1 MQSKFKL
8 LMQDVDAV
16 IARDPATK
24 NRTEAFLL
32 SSGLHAILIYRFS
45 HYLWGKK
52 FRLTSRIISQLGRFL
67 TGVEIHP
74 GAKIG
79 KGFFIDHGMGVVI
92 GETTEIGDNVTL
104 YHDVTLGGTTVF
116 DEHGKVMTKRH
127 PSIGNNVII
136 GSGAQVLGPILIGN
150 NVKIGSNAIVT
161 KDVANNTTVMGLAA
175 HKVDDLRKGRKQFRA
190 YGFDEKLQENI
201 STDELYNEIKALRK
215 ELEELKQSSVSLS
228 KN

>member
-45 HYLWGKK
+45 HYLWDKK
-52 FRLTSRIISQLGRFL
+52 FRLTSRIISQLGRFF

-116 DEHGKVMTKRH
+116 DEHGK
-127 PSIGNNVII
+127 
-136 GSGAQVLGPILIGN
+136 
-150 NVKIGSNAIVT
+150 
-161 KDVANNTTVMGLAA
+161 D
-175 HKVDDLRKGRKQFRA
+175 
-190 YGFDEKLQENI
+190 
-201 STDELYNEIKALRK
+201 
-215 ELEELKQSSVSLS
+215 LEEVQELRS
-228 KN
+228 